1 MFRLL
6 YFALT
11 VNFSFNRIESQKQS
25 HGIGAVIDKALASGG
40 PERLTPQNRALSTTG
55 ESKTPFSQ
63 GIVPRKAPTMPKP
76 QWHPPWKLSK
86 VRIDLCIFFRSLFT
100 VLFVCFLRYL
110 TQFGRGKSI
119 ADNVREQQFHHQGQ
133 F

>member
-40 PERLTPQNRALSTTG
+40 PERLTPQSRALSTTG

-86 VRIDLCIFFRSLFT
+86 VRIDLCIFFRSLLLVFNNNLAYNT
-100 VLFVCFLRYL
+100 RRTLQEQLFKLNF
-110 TQFGRGKSI
+110 I
-119 ADNVREQQFHHQGQ
+119 
-133 F
+133 